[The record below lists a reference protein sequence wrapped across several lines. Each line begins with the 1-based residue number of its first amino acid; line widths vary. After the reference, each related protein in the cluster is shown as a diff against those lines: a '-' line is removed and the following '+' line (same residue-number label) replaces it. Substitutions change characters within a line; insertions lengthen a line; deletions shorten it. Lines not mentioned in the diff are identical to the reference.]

1 MRNKTN
7 YLIIDGKKV
16 ELISGNQEQK
26 RKRNQAFVAEYTHIK
41 HDNPDASRNKIITY
55 LADKY
60 KISSIWGYKLIRN
73 YEANRNNG

>member
-1 MRNKTN
+1 MRSKTN

-16 ELISGNQEQK
+16 ELISGNQDQK
-26 RKRNQAFVAEYTHIK
+26 RMRNQAFVSEYMRIK
-41 HDNPDASRNKIITY
+41 QDNPDTSPYKIITY

-73 YEANRNNG
+73 NEAKRNNG